1 VLAHD
6 SNSDPRWFTVDEAA
20 LYLRVSPGNIRTLI
34 HRQDIRA
41 SRLGPSYRLDRVDL
55 DVFLE
60 KRKQYQAPY
69 RKGTRPAVAARHAR
83 QRARKARVS

>member
-1 VLAHD
+1 MLTHD

-41 SRLGPSYRLDRVDL
+41 SRLGPSYRLDRADL
-55 DVFLE
+55 DSFLE
-60 KRKQYQAPY
+60 KRKQYHAPY
-69 RKGTRPAVAARHAR
+69 RKGTRPAVAERHAR
-83 QRARKARVS
+83 GRASR